1 MQNFIMY
8 RITNLINYLTN
19 RFANGK
25 SGNKIKCSWLIFNKG
40 SNIALQQMRIK
51 RRKESVRLIIFSGY
65 NGEICYK
72 DPCFKKLNFIE
83 AYNYF

>member
-1 MQNFIMY
+1 MFMAHFQCIY
-8 RITNLINYLTN
+8 RCIII
-19 RFANGK
+19 K
-25 SGNKIKCSWLIFNKG
+25 SSSKLASNKG

-65 NGEICYK
+65 NGEICSK

-83 AYNYF
+83 ACNYF